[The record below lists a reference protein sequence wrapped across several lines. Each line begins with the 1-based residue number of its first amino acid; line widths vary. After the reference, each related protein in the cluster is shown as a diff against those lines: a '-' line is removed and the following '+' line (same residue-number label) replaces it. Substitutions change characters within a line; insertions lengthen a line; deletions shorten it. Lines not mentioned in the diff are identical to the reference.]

1 MTLRTVDV
9 WDLAPPIGIR
19 STRERPS
26 IEGDPSHR
34 VLVSRAT
41 DERTRRRWSWQRDNV
56 TEIELAR
63 ILELRDVTAQV
74 VPIDYWVR
82 NRNALVWTSEI
93 ARGMRSRSPHY
104 GWSPDTP
111 AELDASSTGAALPAG
126 GTGAAA
132 FIGSTGTPTAPATI
146 RQLVGRALRNEVRAY
161 TFSTW
166 IAPDDSLRTSIGIRC
181 NGVSSGA
188 VFSWTAGELG
198 VVSSDAGVTASVQSP
213 SGVWRRAVVT
223 VSGGVVKPSEP
234 LEVFIA
240 ANHQA
245 LAAGGDLYWGAQ
257 LVLDDE
263 PRTYQP
269 VSGNRKSPAPVTIAS
284 VKHERTGVGMFRVA
298 VELEEWID

>member
-19 STRERPS
+19 STRELPS
-26 IEGDPSHR
+26 IEGNPDHR
-34 VLVSRAT
+34 VMVSRNT
-41 DERTRRRWSWQRDNV
+41 DERPRRRWTWQRDNV

-63 ILELRDVTAQV
+63 ILELRDVTAQAA
-74 VPIDYWVR
+74 PIDYWVR
-82 NRNALVWTSEI
+82 NRNALVWTGEI
-93 ARGMRSRSPHY
+93 ARGVRSRSPHY

-132 FIGSTGTPTAPATI
+132 FIGSIGTPTAPATI

-166 IAPDDSLRTSIGIRC
+166 ISPDDSLQTSIGVRC
-181 NGVSSGA
+181 AGVSSGA
-188 VFSWTAGELG
+188 RFNWSAGEL
-198 VVSSDAGVTASVQSP
+198 VVASADTGVTASVQGS
-213 SGVWRRAVVT
+213 SGAWRRAVVT
-223 VSGGVVKPSEP
+223 VSGSVVKPSDP

-240 ANHQA
+240 ANNLA

-263 PRTYQP
+263 PRSYQP
-269 VSGNRKSPAPVTIAS
+269 VSGDRKSPAPVTIAS
-284 VKHERTGVGMFRVA
+284 VKHERTSPSQYRVS